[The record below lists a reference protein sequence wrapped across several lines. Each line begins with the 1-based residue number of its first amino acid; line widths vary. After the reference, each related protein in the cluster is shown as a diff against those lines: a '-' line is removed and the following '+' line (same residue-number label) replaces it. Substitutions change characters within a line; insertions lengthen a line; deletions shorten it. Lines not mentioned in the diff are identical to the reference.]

1 MEKPRIAIIIS
12 TTREGRFGPSA
23 AAWIEGLAAQRD
35 DMDFAIVDLRDYDL
49 PLFDSRT
56 SPMRAPVTN
65 PVALAWQEAIAGFD
79 GYLFV
84 TAEYNRSITGA
95 LKNALD
101 WTGPQLAR
109 KPAAYLGYGSLGA
122 ARAVEHLRQMCVE
135 LQMAPMR
142 FGVHIAGADANQLLI
157 QRKPFSE
164 VPLPH
169 LEAGAKELFDELSWW
184 TRALKVARAA

>member
-1 MEKPRIAIIIS
+1 MSKPKIAIIIT
-12 TTREGRFGPSA
+12 TTRENRFGPSA
-23 AAWIEGLAAQRD
+23 AQWIAGLAAKRD
-35 DMDFAIVDLRDYDL
+35 DLDFEVVDLRDFDL
-49 PLFDSRT
+49 PIFDSKT
-56 SPMRAPVTN
+56 SPMRAPVTH
-65 PVALAWQEAIAGFD
+65 PVAVRWSERMASFD

-84 TAEYNRSITGA
+84 TAEYNRSVTGA

-101 WTGPQLAR
+101 WSGLQFSR
-109 KPAAYLGYGSLGA
+109 KPAAYFGYGSLGA

-142 FGVHIAGADANQLLI
+142 HGVHIAGADAAQLVI

-169 LEAGAKELFDELSWW
+169 LEANATVLFDELSWW
-184 TRALKVARAA
+184 AHALKTARAA